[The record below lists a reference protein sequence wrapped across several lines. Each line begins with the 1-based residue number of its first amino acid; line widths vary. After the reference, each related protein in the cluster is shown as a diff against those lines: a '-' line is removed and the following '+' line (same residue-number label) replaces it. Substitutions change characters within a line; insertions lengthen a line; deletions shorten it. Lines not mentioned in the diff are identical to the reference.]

1 VRSVATGSKRES
13 VYVAYPQAGYQLE
26 GLRSA

>member
-1 VRSVATGSKRES
+1 VSTGSKRES